1 MQQFAIMCVVSFET
15 EVYVDA
21 ENLPEAME
29 TLKEGFGLATYE
41 KMGDYEE
48 KFTPLDFIKPQVW
61 CKEAQDYVP
70 CNVVMFPVK
79 EEITD
84 EMEFEGED

>member
-1 MQQFAIMCVVSFET
+1 MQQFAIMCVVSYET

-21 ENLPEAME
+21 ENLPEAMY
-29 TLKEGFGLATYE
+29 KLALGDVVTYNNDPE
-41 KMGDYEE
+41 P

-61 CKEAQDYVP
+61 DEEAGDYVP

-79 EEITD
+79 EI
-84 EMEFEGED
+84 EFEGED

>member
-1 MQQFAIMCVVSFET
+1 MRQFAIMCTVSFET

-29 TLKEGFGLATYE
+29 KLAR
-41 KMGDYEE
+41 GDIVSYNGDDYVE
-48 KFTPLDFIKPQVW
+48 KFIPLDFIKPQVW
-61 CKEAQDYVP
+61 DDDKRDYVP

-79 EEITD
+79 EEIVD
-84 EMEFEGED
+84 FEGED

>member
-1 MQQFAIMCVVSFET
+1 MRQFAIMCTVSFET

-29 TLKEGFGLATYE
+29 KLAQGKISHLAATF
-41 KMGDYEE
+41 DQ

-61 CKEAQDYVP
+61 SDELQDYIP
-70 CNVVMFPVK
+70 CNVIMFPVK
-79 EEITD
+79 D
-84 EMEFEGED
+84 EVADFDLED

>member
-1 MQQFAIMCVVSFET
+1 MQQFAIMCNVSFVT

-29 TLKEGFGLATYE
+29 KLACGDIVTYE
-41 KMGDYEE
+41 SVQETFD
-48 KFTPLDFIKPQVW
+48 PLDFVKPQVW
-61 CKEAQDYVP
+61 DEEKEDYVP

-79 EEITD
+79 D
-84 EMEFEGED
+84 EVEFEEE

>member
-1 MQQFAIMCVVSFET
+1 MNQFAIMCVVSFET

-21 ENLPEAME
+21 ENLPQAME
-29 TLKEGFGLATYE
+29 KLARGNIHSYMDE
-41 KMGDYEE
+41 YEE

-61 CKEAQDYVP
+61 DEEAGDYVP

-79 EEITD
+79 D
-84 EMEFEGED
+84 EVRDDDVAEFEED